1 MSTKHKTR
9 LAPLR
14 VSMAL
19 SVLMAF
25 SVLIAFGAGCG
36 QVDSARAPSPD
47 DEHDIVERTQL
58 AALESGTM
66 PIGQAM
72 AEYTAKPR
80 ADFPALSPEP
90 SEDESALSGWSYKGA
105 VAIAPGE
112 VTMPPECTGA
122 GDPMACW
129 GQKLSNSRGCM
140 ACHSVD
146 GEKQQP
152 CPNWKG
158 VFGADRLLVSG
169 ETVTADEAYLASSIT
184 DSWDQ
189 LVQGYGKTMPPYNFP
204 EQEVD
209 ALVAYLKTLGEGG

>member
-14 VSMAL
+14 AFMAL

-25 SVLIAFGAGCG
+25 GTGCG

-47 DEHDIVERTQL
+47 DEHDIAERSQR
-58 AALESGTM
+58 AALESGSM
-66 PIGQAM
+66 PIAQAM
-72 AEYTAKPR
+72 AEYTTKTR
-80 ADFPALSPEP
+80 ADFPAISPEP

-112 VTMPPECTGA
+112 VTMPPECIGA

-140 ACHSVD
+140 VCHSVD

-169 ETVTADEAYLASSIT
+169 ETVTADEAYLAHSIT